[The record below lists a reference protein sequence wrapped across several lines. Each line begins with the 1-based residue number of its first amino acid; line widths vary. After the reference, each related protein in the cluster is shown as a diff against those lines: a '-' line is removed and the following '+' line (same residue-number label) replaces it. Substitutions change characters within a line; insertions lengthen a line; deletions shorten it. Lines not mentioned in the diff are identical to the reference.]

1 MKSQHRFSVLTL
13 ALFVL
18 WAAPFLC
25 AQQTGASITGHVTD
39 PSGAVIAGTK
49 ITITSTATGSVYTT
63 ESDNAGIYRIPFAA
77 IGEYTLTA
85 EKTGFR
91 TYVQKGVTLIVDQK
105 VTVDIELQLGAVSQS
120 VTVTADAALLQTE
133 SADRGFTDD
142 PVRLE
147 NGGSMAGM
155 NTMQATLYA
164 PGMGFSNSS
173 DYSGSMSPGTL
184 SNGGMSGGISNGG
197 IAGNNYMV
205 DGVTSGGPARGGT
218 ITQNG
223 DAWNP
228 IEGSVQE
235 VSVST
240 TMYDSQYGWSSGA
253 AVNTITKSGTNQWHG
268 SAYEHLQNTA
278 FDANSFSNNWHG
290 LPISP
295 VHGDIYGV
303 SAGGPIKKNKLFV
316 FGAYEKVE
324 TFTPNSFTT
333 AVPSAAERQGD
344 FSGLYTTSGKTTQ
357 IKLYDPTTT
366 TLCPAA
372 VAWCPASYSGY
383 ARETFSAEYGTNNV
397 IPTALLNPV
406 ATNTFK
412 YIPLPNAANGYND
425 TSNFINQ
432 GQYREQ
438 SNIMP
443 EGQGRVDLNLSDKT
457 HAFFRYSMLNYLLYK
472 GFDYSTPS
480 YNDPAD
486 ITINDPLI
494 RESQSYAFQIV
505 RTFNPTTVLQFRTG
519 MTRYITSPGGGGEGK
534 DFNLSSLG
542 FSSTFLSQ
550 AQPWFPKFNWSSY
563 AGAGTVGPTGFQAS
577 PTWDTGLVLSKT
589 HGAHN
594 FRFGFQNY
602 VAEQNIL
609 NPGSIAGNFSF
620 TGNLTTA
627 NPTSQTA
634 TSGNAIGDFVLGDA
648 ASGYITVQVSP
659 AYLMRSYSF
668 FAQDDYHVSKKL
680 TLNLGL
686 RWDYQGT
693 VTERHNVQLSDFC
706 MTCASPLQV
715 PGLSLMGGPE
725 YTGVA
730 PNPRGIFNPKYNNFG
745 PRLGFAYNVRP
756 NTVVRGGFGILYA
769 QIWQTPG
776 IAPGFSQNTTML
788 TSIQTGIPNPAVTL
802 QNPFPT
808 GILTPVGSKYGLA
821 ANLGNSISFAD
832 RNMNIPMTKQFSLE
846 VQHQFGHN
854 WLFTLGYVGTRGTR
868 LPVTQSLDAIPLAD
882 LPYTYSFQ
890 TNPTGMTVAQ
900 LNSNVANPF
909 TAVSSTS
916 PYYSLI
922 TGTYLSPTASSIT
935 QYHLTYPFPQFSA
948 VSEMFEPIG
957 GTRYN
962 ALQAEFNKR
971 LSNGLDF
978 IFNYQYS
985 KTMQAITFNNAEDA
999 QPTWSIYPY
1008 DIHQTAKFDVVYLL
1022 PFGPGKQ
1029 FLSATNPVLSRVVEG
1044 WTWATAALLMGGLP
1058 IAAPSGVMPTGAS
1071 ETVASPQIGGYWF
1084 NGCTLNAAGTQTV
1097 NCPTGATPAWRT
1109 TVADQLTT
1117 WSPYLSKIRTPM
1129 FDEVEMSL
1137 SKKTTIKEHYDLI
1150 LRADATNIFNSTDWM
1165 GGPDTNSLDTT
1176 FGTIGPPYSFPSNG
1190 ARAIT
1195 LSLTLKF

>member
-1 MKSQHRFSVLTL
+1 MRPRSV
-13 ALFVL
+13 ALVL
-18 WAAPFLC
+18 PVFLLLSLPLR

-39 PSGAVIAGTK
+39 ASGAAIAEAK
-49 ITITSTATGSVYTT
+49 IVITSTTTGSVYST
-63 ESDNAGIYRIPFAA
+63 ESDSAGIYRIPFAA

-85 EKTGFR
+85 EKTGFQ
-91 TYVQKGVTLIVDQK
+91 TYVQKGLTLIVDQK
-105 VTVDIELQLGAVSQS
+105 VTVDVQLKLGAVSQS

-164 PGMGFSNSS
+164 PGMAFSNSS

-240 TMYDSQYGWSSGA
+240 TMYDAQYGWSSGA
-253 AVNTITKSGTNQWHG
+253 VVNTITKSGTNTWHG

-278 FDANSFSNNWHG
+278 FDANSFTNNWHG

-295 VHGDIYGV
+295 LHGDIYGFN
-303 SAGGPIKKNKLFV
+303 GGGAIKKNKLFV

-324 TFTPNSFTT
+324 SFTPNSFTT
-333 AVPSAAERQGD
+333 AVPTAAERQGN
-344 FSGLYTTSGKTTQ
+344 FSGLYTSSAKTSQ
-357 IKLYDPTTT
+357 ITIYDPNTT

-372 VAWCPASYSGY
+372 VAWCTGVKSGTY
-383 ARETFSAEYGTNNV
+383 ARESFSAEYGTNNT
-397 IPTALLNPV
+397 IPSTMVNSIA
-406 ATNTFK
+406 ANTFNL
-412 YIPLPNAANGYND
+412 IPLPNAANGYND
-425 TSNFINQ
+425 NGNFINQ

-443 EGQGRVDLNLSDKT
+443 EGQGRVDLDLSEKT

-486 ITINDPLI
+486 VTIDDPLI
-494 RESQSYAFQIV
+494 RETQSYALQIV
-505 RTFNPTTVLQFRTG
+505 RTINPTTVVQFRTG
-519 MTRYITSPGGGGEGK
+519 MTRYITSPGGGGEGAN
-534 DFNLSSLG
+534 FNLSSLG
-542 FSSTFLSQ
+542 FSSTFQSQ
-550 AQPWFPKFNWSSY
+550 AQPWFPKFNWSGY

-577 PTWDTGLVLSKT
+577 PTWDSAFVFSKT
-589 HGAHN
+589 RGKHN
-594 FRFGFQNY
+594 LRFGFQNY
-602 VAEQNIL
+602 VAQQNIL

-620 TGNLTTA
+620 TGDLTTA

-634 TSGNAIGDFVLGDA
+634 ATGNGIADFVLGDP
-648 ASGYITVQVSP
+648 ASGYITVQLSP
-659 AYLMRSYSF
+659 AYTMRSYSLF
-668 FAQDDYHVSKKL
+668 GQDDYHISRNL

-693 VTERHNVQLSDFC
+693 VTERHNGQLGGFC
-706 MTCASPLQV
+706 TTCASPLQV
-715 PGLSLMGGPE
+715 PGLTLLGGPLF
-725 YTGVA
+725 TGVA

-745 PRLGFAYNVRP
+745 PRVGFAYSLRA
-756 NTVVRGGFGILYA
+756 NTVVRGGYGILYA
-769 QIWQTPG
+769 QIFQTPG
-776 IAPGFSQNTTML
+776 LAPGFSQNTNML
-788 TSIQTGIPNPAVTL
+788 TSIQTGIPNPAVSL
-802 QNPFPT
+802 QDPFPT
-808 GILTPVGSKYGLA
+808 GVLVPVGSQFGLA
-821 ANLGNSISFAD
+821 ANLGNSIAFAD
-832 RNMNIPMTKQFSLE
+832 RDMNIPMTQQFSLE

-890 TNPTGMTVAQ
+890 TNPTGMTAAQ

-909 TAVSSTS
+909 TAVPSSS

-922 TGTYLSPTASSIT
+922 NGTYLSPTASTIT
-935 QYHLTYPFPQFSA
+935 EYHLTYPFPQFSA

-1008 DIHQTAKFDVVYLL
+1008 DIHQTAKIDIIYLL

-1029 FLSATNPVLSRVVEG
+1029 FLSSTSPVVSRLVEG
-1044 WTWATAALLMGGLP
+1044 WTWAASSLLMGGIP
-1058 IAAPSGVMPTGAS
+1058 IAAPTGVMPTGAS
-1071 ETVASPQIGGYWF
+1071 ETVSNPQIGGYWF
-1084 NGCTLNAAGTQTV
+1084 NGCTENAAGTATV
-1097 NCPTGATPAWRT
+1097 NCPAGTTTPAWRT
-1109 TVADQLTT
+1109 TVADQLVT

-1129 FDEVEMSL
+1129 FDEVEMSA

-1150 LRADATNIFNSTDWM
+1150 FRADATNIFNSTDWM

-1176 FGTIGPPYSFPSNG
+1176 FGTIGPPFSFPSNS

-1195 LSLTLKF
+1195 LSLTFKF